1 MTRVNSRINNWD
13 LWSGLEYIISGKT
26 LIVSIYLLPVYVQL
40 HLYTYPRTLNPDP
53 PLRSTDGRCIIKEV
67 ITYRMLLFRF
77 MVTWMSL
84 VFFFQSSSEFL
95 RAELFCNVSGKLTV
109 YLRSKNRQS
118 TQNTMHEREQ
128 KDHANAQAGRN
139 FSPKKAAMRTPERET
154 ARTPSHAQ
162 VLHSVWK
169 FNLVT
174 WGIGTTT
181 TIYYRLT
188 LGI

>member
-84 VFFFQSSSEFL
+84 VFFSNHLPNFL
-95 RAELFCNVSGKLTV
+95 EPNYSVTSVASWRCICDPRTGRAHKIQCTNESKRTTPTRRPGVISLPKRPRWEHLSG
-109 YLRSKNRQS
+109 RQR
-118 TQNTMHEREQ
+118 ER
-128 KDHANAQAGRN
+128 H
-139 FSPKKAAMRTPERET
+139 
-154 ARTPSHAQ
+154 
-162 VLHSVWK
+162 
-169 FNLVT
+169 
-174 WGIGTTT
+174 
-181 TIYYRLT
+181 LT
-188 LGI
+188 LRYYTACENSTSSLGE